1 MSITK
6 IVVAAVA
13 VAVGCLGQAQA
24 TPPSFE
30 HHVQLMDAVKA
41 TGIALDINPFECTD
55 GVEGFYTPTSK
66 RLAICQDNAKQQD
79 EEVSWTLDDF
89 DTLRHE
95 AHHLVQGCMVGDNFD
110 NKLGFV
116 YRDPKTLV
124 LNNLG
129 YKQAMSVIRLYQ
141 RAGFSGVIIGL
152 ELEAAA
158 VAAMNNPL
166 EQVQDINRFCF

>member
-13 VAVGCLGQAQA
+13 LAVGCLGQAQA
-24 TPPSFE
+24 TPPYFE
-30 HHVQLMDAVKA
+30 HHLQLMNAVKA
-41 TGIALDINPFECTD
+41 TGIALDINPFECRD
-55 GVEGFYTPTSK
+55 GIEGFYSPTSK
-66 RLAICQDNAKQQD
+66 RIAICQDHATQQGV
-79 EEVSWTLDDF
+79 ESSWTQDDF

-95 AHHLVQGCMVGDNFD
+95 AHHLVQGCMVGENFD

-129 YKQAMSVIRLYQ
+129 YRQVVALKRIYQ
-141 RAGFSGVIIGL
+141 RAGFGQLIIGL

-158 VAAMNNPL
+158 VAEMNDPL

>member
-1 MSITK
+1 M
-6 IVVAAVA
+6 
-13 VAVGCLGQAQA
+13 
-24 TPPSFE
+24 
-30 HHVQLMDAVKA
+30 
-41 TGIALDINPFECTD
+41 
-55 GVEGFYTPTSK
+55 
-66 RLAICQDNAKQQD
+66 QQG

-89 DTLRHE
+89 DTSHE
-95 AHHLVQGCMVGDNFD
+95 AHHLVQGCMAGENFD

-141 RAGFSGVIIGL
+141 RAGFTGIIIGL

-158 VAAMNNPL
+158 VAATNDPL